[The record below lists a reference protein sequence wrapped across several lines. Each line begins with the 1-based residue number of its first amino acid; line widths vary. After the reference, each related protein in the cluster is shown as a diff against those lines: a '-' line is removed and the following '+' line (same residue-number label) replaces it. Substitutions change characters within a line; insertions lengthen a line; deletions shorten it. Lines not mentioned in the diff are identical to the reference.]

1 MEMAVMNLNR
11 HHLSPLNERYYLPP
25 VINHTLSHMKGNQ
38 WLSTK
43 AQCGVCSSADVP
55 LRDARVSTLHQ
66 LAFRQ
71 KVRTVKATKGRGTGA
86 GGRGSG
92 QEVQCKSVMLRSMGR
107 TGSEEDEQ

>member
-25 VINHTLSHMKGNQ
+25 DINHTLSHMKGNQ
-38 WLSTK
+38 WLPTK
-43 AQCGVCSSADVP
+43 AQRSVCSSADVP

-71 KVRTVKATKGRGTGA
+71 KVRTVKATKGRGAAEGGGGCA
-86 GGRGSG
+86 GST
-92 QEVQCKSVMLRSMGR
+92 V
-107 TGSEEDEQ
+107 

>member
-38 WLSTK
+38 WLPTK
-43 AQCGVCSSADVP
+43 AQRSVCSSAGVP

-71 KVRTVKATKGRGTGA
+71 KVRTVKATKGRGTG
-86 GGRGSG
+86 GGGG
-92 QEVQCKSVMLRSMGR
+92 AAQEVQCKSVMLRSMGR